1 LTLAIRFATVALRFH
16 SLCKVFYFQFTGKS
30 LVMLSSFRAEHV
42 GSLLR
47 PPGVLQGRAAYAA
60 GSLSVE
66 ELRSLEDRAILLVLE
81 KQSELRLDVVTDG
94 ELRRGSWLTDM
105 ADAVEGFV
113 PERMALEWKGP
124 GGGVEG
130 STAHSAGA
138 KLHKLRKMMG
148 HEVPFLKKNT
158 HLPFKVTLPAPSNF
172 MLASYKAGI
181 TDKFYPTH
189 ADLLKDLVE
198 IVRDEV
204 MWLVAEGVPY
214 IQFDAPYYS
223 HYLDPQQRSRMK
235 QAGIDPDKE
244 LENAIAGDNAAM
256 RGVSRDG
263 VLFALHVCRGNSRS
277 RWYTEGGY
285 DAIAEKL
292 FGLLQVDRFL
302 LEYDTDRS
310 GGFEPLRL
318 VPRGKSVVLGLITTK
333 EPRLESQD
341 ELRRR
346 IDEASRFMPIENLAL
361 SPQCGFASVAAGN
374 LLSENEQ
381 WKKLELVVDTAR
393 KVWGAS

>member
-1 LTLAIRFATVALRFH
+1 MPT
-16 SLCKVFYFQFTGKS
+16 
-30 LVMLSSFRAEHV
+30 SFRAEHV

-47 PPGVLQGRAAYAA
+47 PPELLQARAAHAA
-60 GSLSVE
+60 GN
-66 ELRSLEDRAILLVLE
+66 LRLEQLRAAEDRAVLDVL
-81 KQSELRLDVVTDG
+81 KRQVELGLDVVTDG
-94 ELRRGSWLTDM
+94 EMRRGSWLTDM
-105 ADAVEGFV
+105 ADAVDGFV
-113 PERMALEWKGP
+113 PERVPLEWKGP
-124 GGGVEG
+124 GGGIEG
-130 STAHSAGA
+130 STAHAAGA
-138 KLHKLRKMMG
+138 KLRKRQKMTG
-148 HEVPFLKKNT
+148 HEVPFLKKNARA
-158 HLPFKVTLPAPSNF
+158 PFKVTLPAPSNF

-181 TDKFYPTH
+181 TEKFYPTH

-204 MWLVAEGVPY
+204 QWLVSEGVQY

-223 HYLDPQQRSRMK
+223 HYLDPRQQANMR
-235 QAGIDPDKE
+235 QAGLDAGKE

-256 RGVSRDG
+256 RDVRRGEGVT
-263 VLFALHVCRGNSRS
+263 LALHVCRGNSRS

-302 LEYDTDRS
+302 LEYDTERS

-318 VPRGKSVVLGLITTK
+318 VPPGKSVVLGLITTK
-333 EPRLESQD
+333 EAKLESQS
-341 ELRRR
+341 ELLAR
-346 IDEASRFMPIENLAL
+346 ISEAARFVPLENLAL

-374 LLSENEQ
+374 LLSEDEQ

-393 KVWGAS
+393 KIWR